1 MFVFYFV
8 FVDTHVCMCGQKATL
23 PESLLKHQAL
33 RCCCWVLVLVLVLAL
48 VFEAGSLAG
57 LDPLSPALVS

>member
-1 MFVFYFV
+1 M
-8 FVDTHVCMCGQKATL
+8 HVKATL

-33 RCCCWVLVLVLVLAL
+33 RCCCWVLVLVLAL

-57 LDPLSPALVS
+57 LDPLSPAPVS